1 MYSNEFLG
9 VVARSGSV
17 HAVVASSV
25 AVDAHPNGRGF
36 IFNSLESDVE
46 FVDCLIVVI
55 SVDTPVRNTG
65 RITIVILMVSTVS
78 EEHQSHGV
86 DSHDRVVVVAV
97 VQSLIARKFFK
108 LLM

>member
-1 MYSNEFLG
+1 MYSNEFIR

-46 FVDCLIVVI
+46 FVDCSIVII
-55 SVDTPVRNTG
+55 SVDTPVRISG
-65 RITIVILMVSTVS
+65 WITIVILMVFTVS
-78 EEHQSHGV
+78 EEHQSQGV
-86 DSHDRVVVVAV
+86 DSHDRVVVVGV
-97 VQSLIARKFFK
+97 VQSLIAFKFLI